1 MIILLF
7 VLCGGSAGRMLKLAT
22 FLCKQ
27 LKNPNGDET
36 TNHTRTDRYVLYKV
50 SNCICVSICAGQR
63 FEFPTEL
70 DDNLAKQLNGIC
82 SQLNLSSVIGRTM
95 KCNDFYEGKLLHK

>member
-1 MIILLF
+1 MT
-7 VLCGGSAGRMLKLAT
+7 K
-22 FLCKQ
+22 
-27 LKNPNGDET
+27 D
-36 TNHTRTDRYVLYKV
+36 VLYHFSFSKDKDDLV
-50 SNCICVSICAGQR
+50 ALFNDVKICAGQR

-95 KCNDFYEGKLLHK
+95 RCNDFYEGNLYKILLN